1 MMALERLCAAPGAPV
16 YEIGSRCLPWEHQAA
31 LVLEFARSRDL
42 DVQALLTAAELQ
54 PTALLSPQQLLRLLA
69 ELQHR
74 LPAAD
79 TPFVLGQLSLPGQ
92 SGLPSHA
99 LLQAASLAQAL
110 HLLVD
115 YAGRLSPLL
124 TPRLLMH
131 GDELILLWTESCGVG
146 AAQRSF
152 IVDMQM
158 SALSAMCQWLGGER
172 LPWRYSFNRTR
183 PRDLSQHAVF
193 LGHELQFDCQV
204 DAMRLPAACLNR
216 AWPRGSSASLAA
228 QALAQGADP
237 AARARGLRPAAAA
250 LPRAAQ
256 PGGRRADVW
265 HQQRHAQAP
274 PGAARHPLPGPNR
287 SGAHPCGDLSIAAAR
302 PQPRGG
308 GHRAGLSRP
317 QQLPTLLQALDRPG
331 TQSAGLKRAPER
343 QGHSSKADSTL
354 VVRNDSHL

>member
-1 MMALERLCAAPGAPV
+1 MNTLPLRLCAAPGAPV

-31 LVLEFARSRDL
+31 LVLEFARSREL
-42 DVQALLTAAELQ
+42 DVKALLTAAELQ
-54 PTALLSPQQLLRLLA
+54 PAALLSPQQLLRLLA
-69 ELQHR
+69 ELQR
-74 LPAAD
+74 QLPGAD

-99 LLQAASLAQAL
+99 LLQAGSLAQAL

-131 GDELILLWTESCGVG
+131 SEELILMWTEACGVG

-152 IVDMQM
+152 IIDMQM
-158 SALSAMCQWLGGER
+158 SALSAMCQWLGGKR

-216 AWPRGSSASLAA
+216 AWPRGSSANLAA

-237 AARARGLRPAAAA
+237 AASARGLLAALYDLLLPRYREPPSLEAAA
-250 LPRAAQ
+250 Q
-256 PGGRRADVW
+256 MFGI
-265 HQQRHAQAP
+265 
-274 PGAARHPLPGPNR
+274 
-287 SGAHPCGDLSIAAAR
+287 S
-302 PQPRGG
+302 
-308 GHRAGLSRP
+308 
-317 QQLPTLLQALDRPG
+317 
-331 TQSAGLKRAPER
+331 SATLKRRLAQHGTHYQAQIDQVR
-343 QGHSSKADSTL
+343 THVAIYLMQLQG
-354 VVRNDSHL
+354 RSHEAVAAELGFHDRSNFRRSFKRWTGMTPGLLG